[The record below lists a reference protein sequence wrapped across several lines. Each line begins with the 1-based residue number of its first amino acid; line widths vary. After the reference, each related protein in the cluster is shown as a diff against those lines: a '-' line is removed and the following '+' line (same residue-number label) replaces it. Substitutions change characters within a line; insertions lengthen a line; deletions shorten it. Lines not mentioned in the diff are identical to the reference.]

1 MIIDC
6 SFLIVSNCQPGEGE
20 EEADMQTPSKWKQEA
35 AGHSLDSILITFCPC
50 PCFCAI
56 LSCVLAWLAW
66 CLVSRYLCLPGAMAA
81 HTLVL
86 FSRLQTAYQEY
97 FVLAKV
103 CIEITS
109 IISFHLIQTRDTFFE
124 TLWRETN
131 CCYHWEYN
139 SVTVE
144 EHLFKVCQARLSY
157 IIQSAM
163 FSAM

>member
-35 AGHSLDSILITFCPC
+35 AGQACLDTHYVLPLPS
-50 PCFCAI
+50 FCAI
-56 LSCVLAWLAW
+56 LSCVVAWLAW
-66 CLVSRYLCLPGAMAA
+66 CLVSRYLWLPGAMAA

-109 IISFHLIQTRDTFFE
+109 IISFHFIQTRDSFFE

-144 EHLFKVCQARLSY
+144 EHLSKVCQARLSY
-157 IIQSAM
+157 IIHSGM